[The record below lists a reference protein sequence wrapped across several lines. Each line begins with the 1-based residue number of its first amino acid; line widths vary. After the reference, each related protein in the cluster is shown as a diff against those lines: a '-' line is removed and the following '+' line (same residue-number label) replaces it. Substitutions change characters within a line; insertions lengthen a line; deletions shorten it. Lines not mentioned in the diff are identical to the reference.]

1 LKGGSRLIEQQILSC
16 LLQDNSLITDT
27 LLQPKHLHN
36 KIYKTIFIEIKKLA
50 NEGKVVDQ
58 VTLLERLYDKLPSHN
73 DIEYITNLEVLGNVD
88 NFSSYEKELLDKYT
102 KLKTIEILQTN
113 LAKKDELDIDKLM
126 TELESVQ
133 EEVANETGDLYEL
146 YLRLAEQP
154 FFENSV
160 DDGIPTGFTT
170 LTAKLGGFR
179 SKEFYIVAA
188 RPSMGKTA
196 LMLKFMRSAMEK
208 DHVPIVFSLEM
219 GEESLVKRLI
229 AQYTKIDS
237 TKIRNP
243 YMLSEKEKQE
253 WLDTVGYLSQR
264 PHKIFTEI
272 RTIPEMRTAIRRA
285 KREFKNK
292 KVIVFLDYLQLLETS
307 EKFQSENYKVEYYSR
322 SLKHMAKDYDV
333 PVVALSQ
340 LSRSV
345 EQRQNKRPM
354 LSDLRDSGSIEQDAD
369 VVMLLYRDAYYNGE
383 NDDNRNILEINVAKH
398 REGEVGL
405 VPVYYELKNGTMGD
419 LSRDEFR
426 RVIDSIKEGKS
437 N

>member
-1 LKGGSRLIEQQILSC
+1 MIEQQILSC

-27 LLQPKHLHN
+27 LLQPKHFQN

-133 EEVANETGDLYEL
+133 EGVANETGDLYEL

-196 LMLKFMRSAMEK
+196 LMLKFMRTAMEK

-229 AQYTKIDS
+229 AQ
-237 TKIRNP
+237 
-243 YMLSEKEKQE
+243 
-253 WLDTVGYLSQR
+253 
-264 PHKIFTEI
+264 
-272 RTIPEMRTAIRRA
+272 
-285 KREFKNK
+285 
-292 KVIVFLDYLQLLETS
+292 
-307 EKFQSENYKVEYYSR
+307 
-322 SLKHMAKDYDV
+322 
-333 PVVALSQ
+333 
-340 LSRSV
+340 
-345 EQRQNKRPM
+345 
-354 LSDLRDSGSIEQDAD
+354 
-369 VVMLLYRDAYYNGE
+369 
-383 NDDNRNILEINVAKH
+383 
-398 REGEVGL
+398 
-405 VPVYYELKNGTMGD
+405 
-419 LSRDEFR
+419 
-426 RVIDSIKEGKS
+426 
-437 N
+437 